1 MIIWDQFVYAIEW
14 GLARTAELTG
24 SAGVAIILF
33 TILIKTLLLPLTI
46 KSVRS
51 TKAMQELQPKI
62 RELQKKY
69 GQDRQRLS
77 QEMMKLYQEHGI
89 NPMSGCLPMLLQI
102 PIFFGLYF
110 AIRSLS
116 MSQVG
121 AWAHGFLW
129 VPDLS
134 KPDPWHVLPILAGVF
149 QFVQTRMTRPAGM
162 RRFEDPQQ
170 QMMYSMMLFMP
181 AMVVL
186 FGWNFAAGP
195 VLYWVVSALY
205 SVVQQWLITGWGAMR
220 DWLPFLPELP
230 EHRRLGYVDPKKR
243 AVQQRSD
250 GFFARLLQQ
259 TQASAQEQGTPST
272 ATEAAAGTRERPATV
287 EASTTQPPLDPAALV
302 PRRSRPRRKS
312 ER

>member
-33 TILIKTLLLPLTI
+33 TILIKTVLLPLTI

-77 QEMMKLYQEHGI
+77 AEMMKLYQEHGI

-102 PIFFGLYF
+102 PVFFGLYF
-110 AIRSLS
+110 AIRNLSL
-116 MSQVG
+116 SQVG

-129 VPDLS
+129 VPDLAQ
-134 KPDPWHVLPILAGVF
+134 PDPLRILPILAGVF
-149 QFVQTRMTRPAGM
+149 QFIQTRMTRPAGM

-230 EHRRLGYVDPKKR
+230 EHRRLGYVDPK
-243 AVQQRSD
+243 QRVNNK
-250 GFFARLLQQ
+250 GNRGGLLNRLLQQ
-259 TQASAQEQGTPST
+259 AQTQAQQGAP
-272 ATEAAAGTRERPATV
+272 AAGEPNPSDRTSAAVSAPAD
-287 EASTTQPPLDPAALV
+287 QPPLDPAALV
-302 PRRSRPRRKS
+302 PRRSRSRGKRS
-312 ER
+312 S

>member
-14 GLARTAELTG
+14 GLARTAEFTG
-24 SAGVAIILF
+24 SAGLAIILF
-33 TILIKTLLLPLTI
+33 TILIKTVLLPLTI

-77 QEMMKLYQEHGI
+77 AEMMKLYQEHGI

-102 PIFFGLYF
+102 PVFFGLYF
-110 AIRSLS
+110 AIRNLSL
-116 MSQVG
+116 SQVG

-129 VPDLS
+129 VPDLAQ
-134 KPDPWHVLPILAGVF
+134 PDPLRILPILAGVF
-149 QFVQTRMTRPAGM
+149 QFIQTRMTRPAGL

-243 AVQQRSD
+243 AANSAPR
-250 GFFARLLQQ
+250 GGLLNRLLQHAQ
-259 TQASAQEQGTPST
+259 VQAEQGVSTAGESASADRRSAPVSAPGD
-272 ATEAAAGTRERPATV
+272 
-287 EASTTQPPLDPAALV
+287 QPPLDPAALV
-302 PRRSRPRRKS
+302 PRRTRSRQKRTS
-312 ER
+312 

>member
-14 GLARTAELTG
+14 GLARTAEVTG

-33 TILIKTLLLPLTI
+33 TIVIKTLLLPLTI

-77 QEMMKLYQEHGI
+77 AEMMKLYQEHGI

-102 PIFFGLYF
+102 PVFFGLYF
-110 AIRSLS
+110 AIRNLSL
-116 MSQVG
+116 SQVG

-129 VPDLS
+129 VPDLAQ
-134 KPDPWHVLPILAGVF
+134 PDPLRILPILAGVF
-149 QFVQTRMTRPAGM
+149 QFIQTRMTRPAGM

-230 EHRRLGYVDPKKR
+230 EHRRLGYVDPK
-243 AVQQRSD
+243 QRVNNTRHR
-250 GFFARLLQQ
+250 GGLLNRLLQQ
-259 TQASAQEQGTPST
+259 AQAQAQQGKP
-272 ATEAAAGTRERPATV
+272 AAGEPNPSERTS
-287 EASTTQPPLDPAALV
+287 ASVSAPVDQPPLDPAALV
-302 PRRSRPRRKS
+302 PRRSRSRGKRS
-312 ER
+312 S

>member
-33 TILIKTLLLPLTI
+33 TILIKTVLLPLTI

-77 QEMMKLYQEHGI
+77 AEMMKLYQEHGI

-102 PIFFGLYF
+102 PVFFGLYF
-110 AIRSLS
+110 AIRNLSL
-116 MSQVG
+116 SQVG

-129 VPDLS
+129 VPDLAQ
-134 KPDPWHVLPILAGVF
+134 PDPLRILPILAGVF
-149 QFVQTRMTRPAGM
+149 QFIQTRMTRPAGM

-230 EHRRLGYVDPKKR
+230 EHRRLGYVDPK
-243 AVQQRSD
+243 QRVNNK
-250 GFFARLLQQ
+250 GNRGGLLNRLLQQ
-259 TQASAQEQGTPST
+259 AQTQAQQGTP
-272 ATEAAAGTRERPATV
+272 AAGEPNPSDRTSAAVSAPAD
-287 EASTTQPPLDPAALV
+287 QPPLDPAALV
-302 PRRSRPRRKS
+302 PRRSRSRGKRS
-312 ER
+312 S

>member
-14 GLARTAELTG
+14 GLARTAEITG

-77 QEMMKLYQEHGI
+77 AEMMKLYQEHGI

-102 PIFFGLYF
+102 PVFFGLYF
-110 AIRSLS
+110 AIRNLS

-129 VPDLS
+129 VPDLAQ
-134 KPDPWHVLPILAGVF
+134 PDPLRILPILAGVF
-149 QFVQTRMTRPAGM
+149 QFIQTRMTRPAGM

-243 AVQQRSD
+243 VNNKGNR
-250 GFFARLLQQ
+250 GGLLNRLLQQ
-259 TQASAQEQGTPST
+259 AQAQAQQGAPAAGEPNRSDRTST
-272 ATEAAAGTRERPATV
+272 AVSAPA
-287 EASTTQPPLDPAALV
+287 EQPPLDPAALV
-302 PRRSRPRRKS
+302 PRRSRSRGKRPS
-312 ER
+312 

>member
-14 GLARTAELTG
+14 GLARTAEVTG

-33 TILIKTLLLPLTI
+33 TIVIKTLLLPLTI

-77 QEMMKLYQEHGI
+77 AEMMKLYQEHGI

-102 PIFFGLYF
+102 PVFFGLYF
-110 AIRSLS
+110 AIRNLSL
-116 MSQVG
+116 SQVG

-129 VPDLS
+129 VPDLAQ
-134 KPDPWHVLPILAGVF
+134 PDPLRILPILAGVF
-149 QFVQTRMTRPAGM
+149 QFIQTRMTRPAGM

-230 EHRRLGYVDPKKR
+230 EHRRLGYVDPK
-243 AVQQRSD
+243 QRVNNTRHR
-250 GFFARLLQQ
+250 GGLLNRLLQQ
-259 TQASAQEQGTPST
+259 AQAQAQQGKP
-272 ATEAAAGTRERPATV
+272 AAGEPNPSERTS
-287 EASTTQPPLDPAALV
+287 ASVSAPVDQPPLDPTALV
-302 PRRSRPRRKS
+302 PRRSRSRGKRS
-312 ER
+312 S